1 MKITCI
7 QVVLV
12 AIAVVIL
19 GSCTNNKQEQTKG
32 EKEKNSIKNAK
43 QDTYDD
49 PKLPFDQRLKKY
61 IEGKLSTRPNEDY
74 RLQIY
79 EEHLNDDGKMDM
91 VITVNRLENA
101 IKTAEEKHLVT
112 KSATVGFF
120 GNHNHLFYYS
130 SITNKFMG
138 PYTMSST
145 PQRQLT
151 ITFENISS
159 ENHKDIIVDFPIRN
173 SQFRRIYLMM
183 DDTPNYVFQWK
194 QYDGWGTD
202 NLEAYCFEYGKGT
215 YSETK
220 DIIINKAEMK
230 NIGKDDNYDT
240 AKQEITCTNQL
251 VKRFFFNAP
260 DRKYY
265 TPN

>member
-1 MKITCI
+1 MKITFI
-7 QVVLV
+7 QILLV
-12 AIAVVIL
+12 AILSFFLAA
-19 GSCTNNKQEQTKG
+19 CKNNEPT
-32 EKEKNSIKNAK
+32 EKEKEAAGIKSPK

-49 PKLPFDQRLKKY
+49 PKLPFDQRLKHY

-74 RLQIY
+74 RLKIY

-120 GNHNHLFYYS
+120 GNHNHMFYYS

-202 NLEAYCFEYGKGT
+202 KLEAYCFKYEKGT
-215 YSETK
+215 YSEIK
-220 DIIINKAEMK
+220 DIVINRAVMK
-230 NIGKDDNYDT
+230 NIGKEDNYDT
-240 AKQEITCTNQL
+240 AEQEITCTDQL

>member
-1 MKITCI
+1 MKITYI
-7 QVVLV
+7 QLILTAVSVVL
-12 AIAVVIL
+12 L
-19 GSCTNNKQEQTKG
+19 GAGTDGEQAG
-32 EKEKNSIKNAK
+32 SEKEKTGIKQAK
-43 QDTYDD
+43 QDQYDD
-49 PKLPFDQRLKKY
+49 PTLPFDQRLKKY

-74 RLQIY
+74 RLKIY
-79 EEHLNDDGKMDM
+79 EEHLNDDGKTDM
-91 VITVNRLENA
+91 IITVNRLENA
-101 IKTAEEKHLVT
+101 IKTAEEKNLVT

-120 GNHNHLFYYS
+120 GNHNHMFYYS
-130 SITNKFMG
+130 SITNKFLG

-173 SQFRRIYLMM
+173 SQFRRIYLMI
-183 DDTPNYVFQWK
+183 DDTPNYAFQWK

-202 NLEAYCFEYGKGT
+202 KLEAYCFEYGKGT

-220 DIIINKAEMK
+220 DIIIKKAAMK
-230 NIGKDDNYDT
+230 NIGKEDNYDT
-240 AKQEITCTNQL
+240 AEQEITCTDQL